1 MFQNWDAAACVDLHQ
16 VYGIDTYDL
25 PLADRPWWWWRA
37 RLIGLLYVPTSRIA
51 LYLKEKS

>member
-1 MFQNWDAAACVDLHQ
+1 MFQNWDTAACVDLHQ
-16 VYGIDTYDL
+16 VYGIDTYEL